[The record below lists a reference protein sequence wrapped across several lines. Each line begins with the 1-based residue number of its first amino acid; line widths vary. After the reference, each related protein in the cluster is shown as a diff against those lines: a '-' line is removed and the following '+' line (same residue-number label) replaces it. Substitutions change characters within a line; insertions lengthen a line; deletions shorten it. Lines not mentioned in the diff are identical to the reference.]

1 MMKSKVISGFPGVGK
16 STLFNTGLNCSD
28 SDSSKFDKS
37 LFPGNYISH
46 IQKLLNSG
54 ELDFVFVSSH
64 EIVRDALISAEI
76 PFTLVYPCLEAKA
89 DFIER
94 YKSRG
99 SPEGFIN
106 LLDNNFESWVRE
118 CQALNHPLVTKIE
131 LAPGQFLS
139 DVI

>member
-76 PFTLVYPCLEAKA
+76 PFTLVYPCLEAKRTSSSVISLA
-89 DFIER
+89 DRQKVLSIFWTIT
-94 YKSRG
+94 SNRG
-99 SPEGFIN
+99 FGSAKRLIT
-106 LLDNNFESWVRE
+106 R
-118 CQALNHPLVTKIE
+118 
-131 LAPGQFLS
+131 
-139 DVI
+139 